1 MSHTIEII
9 RYGSLRD
16 VQSSTALPP
25 DNQFPLSE
33 ETTLATVINRLD
45 IPPGSI
51 QLVMHNHRAVSKDA
65 VIKPGDRLALF
76 PQEYPIFIDWNDY
89 RL

>member
-1 MSHTIEII
+1 MSQTIKLIF
-9 RYGSLRD
+9 YGSLRD
-16 VQSSTALPP
+16 IQSSAALPP
-25 DNQFPLSE
+25 DNRFPLSE
-33 ETTLATVINRLD
+33 ETTLATVIDRLD

-51 QLVMHNHRAVSKDA
+51 RLVMHNHRAVTKEA

-76 PQEYPIFIDWNDY
+76 PKEYPIFIDWNDY